1 MITTANY
8 IVKAVVD
15 GEVYIFPY
23 DDLGD
28 VWEALD
34 EFYHEDYPEVL
45 IDKGGGLFP
54 IDVIAMDGGKAIRK
68 YEFEFNAGVFH
79 AFFDKGHTASGTY
92 TLDQFA
98 KDIERKKEPVIY
110 RQLRRKSASGEIETF
125 PIVSENYDD
134 MDELCEKLN
143 KFTGCDGEFHAIPW
157 DASRHEWEE
166 LQKIFFVVGGDA
178 MQKDQPSTKELTAI
192 MDRWA
197 GFCYNHPPYDEV
209 ILWMVGGS
217 KTHYLYQHFC
227 AKFSHLCDVCHDDTM
242 GAWMKFYRYL
252 DSQWAERLMQ
262 YVYCE
267 WKKNE

>member
-1 MITTANY
+1 MTTANY
-8 IVKAVVD
+8 ILKAVVD

-98 KDIERKKEPVIY
+98 KDIERKSDGQKNDVTSFMFY
-110 RQLRRKSASGEIETF
+110 MWNRW
-125 PIVSENYDD
+125 SE
-134 MDELCEKLN
+134 EECKIAF
-143 KFTGCDGEFHAIPW
+143 KDG
-157 DASRHEWEE
+157 D
-166 LQKIFFVVGGDA
+166 
-178 MQKDQPSTKELTAI
+178 
-192 MDRWA
+192 
-197 GFCYNHPPYDEV
+197 YNHFWNKWCEAY
-209 ILWMVGGS
+209 
-217 KTHYLYQHFC
+217 
-227 AKFSHLCDVCHDDTM
+227 DTM
-242 GAWMKFYRYL
+242 NGPRGAAELFYMMLSDTNRDKLVKRALECY
-252 DSQWAERLMQ
+252 DGQSEKQ
-262 YVYCE
+262 
-267 WKKNE
+267 

>member
-15 GEVYIFPY
+15 GEVFIFPY

-34 EFYHEDYPEVL
+34 EFWHEDYPEVL

-68 YEFEFNAGVFH
+68 YEFMFNAGVFH
-79 AFFDKGHTASGTY
+79 AFFDKGHTVDGIY

-98 KDIERKKEPVIY
+98 KDIERK
-110 RQLRRKSASGEIETF
+110 S
-125 PIVSENYDD
+125 
-134 MDELCEKLN
+134 DEQDPK
-143 KFTGCDGEFHAIPW
+143 
-157 DASRHEWEE
+157 
-166 LQKIFFVVGGDA
+166 Q
-178 MQKDQPSTKELTAI
+178 LTAM

-197 GFCYNHPPYDEV
+197 GFCYNHPPYEEV

-217 KTHYLYQHFC
+217 KQHYLYQHFC
-227 AKFSHLCDVCHDDTM
+227 AKWLHLCEDICHNDTM
-242 GAWMKFYRYL
+242 ATWIRFYREL
-252 DSQWAERLMQ
+252 DNKWAERLME

-267 WKKNE
+267 WKKS

>member
-68 YEFEFNAGVFH
+68 YEFMFNAGVFH

-98 KDIERKKEPVIY
+98 KDIERKSDEQKNDVTSFMFY
-110 RQLRRKSASGEIETF
+110 MWNRW
-125 PIVSENYDD
+125 SE
-134 MDELCEKLN
+134 EECKIAF
-143 KFTGCDGEFHAIPW
+143 KDG
-157 DASRHEWEE
+157 D
-166 LQKIFFVVGGDA
+166 
-178 MQKDQPSTKELTAI
+178 
-192 MDRWA
+192 
-197 GFCYNHPPYDEV
+197 YNHFWNKWCEAY
-209 ILWMVGGS
+209 
-217 KTHYLYQHFC
+217 
-227 AKFSHLCDVCHDDTM
+227 DTM
-242 GAWMKFYRYL
+242 NGPRGAAELFYMMLSDTNRDKLVKRAMECY
-252 DSQWAERLMQ
+252 DGQSEKQ
-262 YVYCE
+262 
-267 WKKNE
+267 

>member
-8 IVKAVVD
+8 ILKAVVD

-54 IDVIAMDGGKAIRK
+54 IDVYAMDGGKAIRK

-79 AFFDKGHTASGTY
+79 AFFDHGHTADGTY

-143 KFTGCDGEFHAIPW
+143 KFTGCDGEFQAIPW
-157 DASRHEWEE
+157 DASRLEWEE

-178 MQKDQPSTKELTAI
+178 KPEDKPDVQQAKDIIALWSDWCMDYDDENLWLDYMLRHPKAHCNRLHLQEKWDYCYEKYGPKAAMNMFWRELDNDNRT
-192 MDRWA
+192 
-197 GFCYNHPPYDEV
+197 
-209 ILWMVGGS
+209 IL
-217 KTHYLYQHFC
+217 TEYI
-227 AKFSHLCDVCHDDTM
+227 TT
-242 GAWMKFYRYL
+242 
-252 DSQWAERLMQ
+252 
-262 YVYCE
+262 E
-267 WKKNE
+267 WYKA

>member
-34 EFYHEDYPEVL
+34 EFYHEDYPGEL
-45 IDKGGGLFP
+45 IGKKDGGLFP
-54 IDVIAMDGGKAIRK
+54 VDVYAMDGGKAIRK
-68 YEFEFNAGVFH
+68 YEFTFNVGLFR

-92 TLDQFA
+92 TIDQFA
-98 KDIERKKEPVIY
+98 EDIERK
-110 RQLRRKSASGEIETF
+110 S
-125 PIVSENYDD
+125 
-134 MDELCEKLN
+134 DEQDPK
-143 KFTGCDGEFHAIPW
+143 
-157 DASRHEWEE
+157 
-166 LQKIFFVVGGDA
+166 Q
-178 MQKDQPSTKELTAI
+178 LTAI

-217 KTHYLYQHFC
+217 KQHYLYQHFC
-227 AKFSHLCDVCHDDTM
+227 AKFSNLCDVCHNDTM
-242 GAWMKFYRYL
+242 GAWMKFYREL
-252 DSQWAERLMQ
+252 DNEWAERLMQ

-267 WKKNE
+267 WKKDK